1 MGGRLATIEM
11 DRKLVEAVLLF
22 FCRGG
27 AGPNLTQCG
36 LGLPTFVSSFT
47 LIHLTVWPQYTN
59 VTDGKTDRQDNG
71 PIA

>member
-22 FCRGG
+22 FFAGG
-27 AGPNLTQCG
+27 SWSQSNTMWPG
-36 LGLPTFVSSFT
+36 PTFVSSFT